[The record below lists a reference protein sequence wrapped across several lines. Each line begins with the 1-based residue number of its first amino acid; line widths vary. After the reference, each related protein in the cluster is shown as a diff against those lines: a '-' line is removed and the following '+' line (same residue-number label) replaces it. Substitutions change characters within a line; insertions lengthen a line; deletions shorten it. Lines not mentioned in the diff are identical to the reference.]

1 MKFDLD
7 PSYRRVIVIGV
18 LEFFIALMGGLLVI
32 VQEGNYPSILQMVT
46 IVFVAAI
53 ALCVYFV
60 TFLRGEPE
68 T

>member
-7 PSYRRVIVIGV
+7 PTFGRVIVIGL

-32 VQEGNYPSILQMVT
+32 VQEGEMPSPVQCVT
-46 IVFVAAI
+46 IFIVAAI

-60 TFLRGEPE
+60 TFLRGETE
-68 T
+68 